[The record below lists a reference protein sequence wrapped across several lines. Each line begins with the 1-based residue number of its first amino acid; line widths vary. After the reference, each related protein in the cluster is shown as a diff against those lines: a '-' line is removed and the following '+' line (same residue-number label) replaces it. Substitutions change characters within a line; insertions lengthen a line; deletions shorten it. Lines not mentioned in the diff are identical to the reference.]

1 MTKPSTIAVA
11 PAEDADILAEF
22 LPVSSQ
28 IEHFLNGDTSGR
40 ALFQALYDHVLDEP
54 VPERLKDM
62 LRRPDA
68 TRAG

>member
-1 MTKPSTIAVA
+1 MTKPSTFAVA

-22 LPVSSQ
+22 LPISSQ
-28 IEHFLNGDTSGR
+28 IEYFLNGDTAGR

-62 LRRPDA
+62 LRR
-68 TRAG
+68 